1 MKTGREN
8 TTKNVLLHFHKFH
21 FMKRLTLLFFALS
34 LTLSS
39 FAQCPR
45 SDGEPTIIDFTGKFV
60 QPNWESINQRGY
72 PQWFRDAKLG
82 IFIHWGLYSVP
93 AYASKEGYGEW
104 FYRGLMQRVP
114 ERMRIMSYYA
124 DTTLSTFDQYKE
136 LTKYW
141 HAELWNP
148 DDWAQMFKDAGA
160 QYVVLVT
167 KHHDGYCLWDSKF
180 QPEWNSVVSGP
191 KRNIVEELTNS
202 VRNKGMR
209 MGFYYSLPEWT
220 NPLHIWMQDP
230 DDSISDYVNDYM
242 VPQFK
247 ELVERYKPDLLFS
260 DGDWNNTAE
269 QLRSPYLISWYYNT
283 VGKDAIVNNRW
294 GNGTK
299 HGFLTPEYSAGIA
312 NTEVPWAECRGL
324 GRSFG
329 LNRNENLDNYM
340 TDKELIQHFVEL
352 VAHGGG
358 LTLNVGP
365 YADGTIPLI
374 QQERLRSLGKWLEI
388 NGEAIYGTIPYEIPC
403 QRERV
408 SAQLPPTETI
418 DFDWVRNAPM
428 RGVTP
433 DHFDVHWSGTV
444 TAPANGKYTFFASA
458 DDEMTVRRHVV
469 VGKRHSQIT
478 PHNDTLL
485 HVSKNANE
493 RQHPTAT
500 AFLEKGFEITM
511 EIDYHEDDMEASA
524 SLKWSF
530 EDENVVE
537 DETPVPAEWTG
548 TVTWERTVRC
558 FTVKEGSFYIIEFER
573 PDPYKP
579 LVIENMPKLKPKEE
593 MILLGTEY
601 EVDFHG
607 YKGQAYN
614 LLKWKQDRKGTVTI
628 DFSAIDPKKLNEL
641 ENAWVIRVIN
651 PNETNPSR

>member
-1 MKTGREN
+1 MYFCTSTN
-8 TTKNVLLHFHKFH
+8 FIS
-21 FMKRLTLLFFALS
+21 MKRLTLLFFALS

-45 SDGEPTIIDFTGKFV
+45 SDGEPTIIDLTGKFV

-114 ERMRIMSYYA
+114 ERMRIMSLYA
-124 DTTLSTFDQYKE
+124 DTTKPTFEQYSE

-202 VRNKGMR
+202 VRDKGLR

-220 NPLHIWMQDP
+220 NPLHIWMEDP

-269 QLRSPYLISWYYNT
+269 QLRSQYLISWYYNT

-312 NTEVPWAECRGL
+312 NTEIPWAECRGL

-329 LNRNENLDNYM
+329 LNRNEDLDNYM

-352 VAHGGG
+352 VANGGG

-374 QQERLRSLGKWLEI
+374 QQERLRALGKWLEI

-403 QRERV
+403 QRERCV
-408 SAQLPPTETI
+408 TQMPSSKTI
-418 DFDWVRNAPM
+418 DFDWVRNAPL
-428 RGVTP
+428 RNVST
-433 DHFDVHWSGTV
+433 DHFTIHWDGDVVIPEDGE
-444 TAPANGKYTFFASA
+444 YTLTLTA
-458 DDEMTVRRHVV
+458 DDKAFVYRETTNKKWETLLRYN
-469 VGKRHSQIT
+469 K
-478 PHNDTLL
+478 DTLENPQSQTVLTL
-485 HVSKNANE
+485 HKGDILPLLVE
-493 RQHPTAT
+493 FQ
-500 AFLEKGFEITM
+500 EK
-511 EIDYHEDDMEASA
+511 DLEASI
-524 SLKWSF
+524 SLKWSKDG
-530 EDENVVE
+530 EEQ
-537 DETPVPAEWTG
+537 TPILADWNG
-548 TVTWERTVRC
+548 GIYWDKTVRC

-579 LVIENMPKLKPKEE
+579 LVIENMPKLNPKTE
-593 MILLGTEY
+593 MILLGTE
-601 EVDFHG
+601 EEMDFQG
-607 YKGQAYN
+607 YKGVKYN
-614 LLKWKQDRKGTVTI
+614 MLKWKQDKKGTVTI
-628 DFSAIDPKKLNEL
+628 DFSTIDTKKLNEL
-641 ENAWVIRVIN
+641 ENAWVIRVID
-651 PNETNPSR
+651 PDELYPTR